1 MCFWKKT
8 RLIFESF
15 ALDIPRAQRYFI
27 LLPHRQAHA
36 VRRAE
41 ESGGLQIYKIIKFH
55 KCAAGLLS
63 TIKRLISFFRV
74 RKIPRARK
82 NARGIFIN
90 FAP

>member
-15 ALDIPRAQRYFI
+15 ALDIPCAQRYFLFPRI
-27 LLPHRQAHA
+27 DR
-36 VRRAE
+36 RKESRAE
-41 ESGGLQIYKIIKFH
+41 EFGGLQIYKIIKFH
-55 KCAAGLLS
+55 KCVAGLLS
-63 TIKRLISFFRV
+63 TPKRLISFCRV

>member
-1 MCFWKKT
+1 MFLEENSTDFLKASRGQFRAPKD
-8 RLIFESF
+8 IFFSARIDRCKES
-15 ALDIPRAQRYFI
+15 RAGK
-27 LLPHRQAHA
+27 
-36 VRRAE
+36 
-41 ESGGLQIYKIIKFH
+41 SGGLQIYKIIKFH

-63 TIKRLISFFRV
+63 TIKRLIFFCRV

>member
-15 ALDIPRAQRYFI
+15 ALDIPRAQRYFLFPRI
-27 LLPHRQAHA
+27 DMRKES
-36 VRRAE
+36 RAGK
-41 ESGGLQIYKIIKFH
+41 SGELQIYKIIKFH

-63 TIKRLISFFRV
+63 TIKRLISFCRV